1 MEPIFGNIV
10 IIIFLILFVIVI
22 SRGEKQSRQKN
33 ERVRMNVVQTNN
45 KIDEVCSEYIRKYE
59 LNEKTAVRIKEG
71 DITYFVSKQSLHI
84 VDTIQIRK
92 LQESWSIMDPNEFN
106 EKLASGEINSSRI
119 EISDIIW
126 FRRDGNIDTNAIVSG
141 VGGGSSI
148 GGAIVGGVLLG
159 GAGAVIGSRKEVQI
173 STDLQTSD
181 NRTVIIHY
189 KDGDIGQDLIFKND
203 AIYNALVS
211 IIPEKEI
218 SNYLKSINQ
227 SSNQVIKDNHHE
239 KLRQL
244 KGLYEEGLIT
254 ETDYSKK
261 KNEII
266 NSL

>member
-1 MEPIFGNIV
+1 MEDSSIGT
-10 IIIFLILFVIVI
+10 LILLIGFFTFMHFW
-22 SRGEKQSRQKN
+22 RKEQTYKTNEKIMENNAQVDN
-33 ERVRMNVVQTNN
+33 AICDILEEYTN
-45 KIDEVCSEYIRKYE
+45 KFD
-59 LNEKTAVRIKEG
+59 LNEKTAVRISDG
-71 DITYFVSKQSLHI
+71 DITYFVSKQALHI
-84 VDTIQIRK
+84 LDVHQISK
-92 LQESWSIMDPNEFN
+92 IKESKSILKPNEIS
-106 EKLASGEINSSRI
+106 EQLANVNLNSNRM
-119 EISDIIW
+119 EISNIIW
-126 FRRDGNIDTNAIVSG
+126 FRKDGNIDTNAIVSG
-141 VGGGSSI
+141 KGGGSSV
-148 GGAIVGGVLLG
+148 GGAIVGGALLG

-189 KDGDIGQDLIFKND
+189 KDGNIGQDLIIKND

-227 SSNQVIKDNHHE
+227 SNNQVIKDDHHE